1 MKKFI
6 SIITSVLTAFSASSL
21 TAFANGS
28 PDFSDDSVTHKTHT
42 RIVGDLNED
51 GEISVGDLVIMTHI
65 MHGNKSDDYRRYYY
79 DELGYSDLNFD
90 LSTDIFDLIELR
102 KLVIFPEKAFKIV
115 SDVDILSSADK
126 ATDVAAFIRSPE
138 DITSYLSGIGTS
150 EEEIQQYLDIYDDN
164 FFKDSDVVFGTLV
177 QEYGNG
183 IHFRYPEASFMFG
196 KFAEIFEV
204 TEESKYEQAA
214 ELLNVDIET
223 LKSSNIYTLITYQ
236 EYNTHPMLY
245 PKTDKIILFRTTVPK
260 SIYDQSNGIGL
271 VWDFELFGPEYRA
284 HTFDSPDGKHHI
296 YITVEEDD
304 FMDDDCKYMFYII
317 DNNGSYIYGG
327 EFYDYGYGDKFN
339 CDYIPTTDNDNNPVY
354 KFGDNAKITWY
365 YGVAEISFKT
375 YEWDE
380 DYTQLSEIWQTINLA
395 FYV

>member
-6 SIITSVLTAFSASSL
+6 SIIISVLTAFSASSL
-21 TAFANGS
+21 TAFADGS
-28 PDFSDDSVTHKTHT
+28 LDFSDDLITHKTHT

-51 GEISVGDLVIMTHI
+51 GEISVGDLVIMSHI
-65 MHGNKSDDYRRYYY
+65 MHGNRSDDYRRYYD

-102 KLVIFPEKAFKIV
+102 KLVISPEKAFKIV
-115 SDVDILSSADK
+115 SDVDILSSANK
-126 ATDVAAFIRSPE
+126 ASNVAAFIRSPE

-150 EEEIQQYLDIYDDN
+150 EEEIQQYLDIYDDD

-214 ELLNVDIET
+214 ELFNVDIET

-245 PKTDKIILFRTTVPK
+245 PKTDKVILFRTTVPK
-260 SIYDQSNGIGL
+260 NIYDLSNGISF
-271 VWDFELFGPEYRA
+271 VWDFELFTPEYRA

-296 YITVEEDD
+296 YITAEEDD
-304 FMDDDCKYMFYII
+304 FMDDSCNYMFFNI
-317 DNNGSYIYGG
+317 NNDGSYKYYG
-327 EFYDYGYGDKFN
+327 EYYDYYDLDKFN
-339 CDYIPTTDNDNNPVY
+339 CDYILTTDGMFPAY
-354 KFGDNAKITWY
+354 QFGDNVRIIW
-365 YGVAEISFKT
+365 VDSFAIIEFQVD
-375 YEWDE
+375 EWNDK
-380 DYTQLSEIWQTINLA
+380 YTEYIKEWKYAATID
-395 FYV
+395 FD

>member
-1 MKKFI
+1 MKKII
-6 SIITSVLTAFSASSL
+6 SIIISVLTAFSASSL
-21 TAFANGS
+21 TAFADGS
-28 PDFSDDSVTHKTHT
+28 PDFSDDYVTHKTHT

-51 GEISVGDLVIMTHI
+51 GEISVCDLVIMTHI
-65 MHGNKSDDYRRYYY
+65 MHGNKSDDYRRYYD
-79 DELGYSDLNFD
+79 DELGYSNLNFD

-102 KLVIFPEKAFKIV
+102 KLVISPEKAFKIV
-115 SDVDILSSADK
+115 SDVDILSSANK
-126 ATDVAAFIRSPE
+126 ASNVAAFIRSPE

-150 EEEIQQYLDIYDDN
+150 EEEIQQYLDIYDDD

-183 IHFRYPEASFMFG
+183 INFRYPEASFMFG

-245 PKTDKIILFRTTVPK
+245 PKTDKVILFRTTVPK
-260 SIYDQSNGIGL
+260 NIYDLSNGISF
-271 VWDFELFGPEYRA
+271 VWDFELFTPEYHA

-296 YITVEEDD
+296 YITAEEDD
-304 FMDDDCKYMFYII
+304 FMDDSCNYMFFNI
-317 DNNGSYIYGG
+317 NNDGSYKYYG
-327 EFYDYGYGDKFN
+327 EYYDYYDLDKFN
-339 CDYIPTTDNDNNPVY
+339 CDYILTTDGMFPAY
-354 KFGDNAKITWY
+354 QSGDNVRIIW
-365 YGVAEISFKT
+365 VDSFAIIEFQVD
-375 YEWDE
+375 EWNDK
-380 DYTQLSEIWQTINLA
+380 YTEYIKEWKYAATID
-395 FYV
+395 FD

>member
-21 TAFANGS
+21 TAFADGS
-28 PDFSDDSVTHKTHT
+28 LDFSDDLITHKTHT

-51 GEISVGDLVIMTHI
+51 GEISVGDLVIMSHI
-65 MHGNKSDDYRRYYY
+65 MHGNRSDADGRYYY

-102 KLVIFPEKAFKIV
+102 KLVISPEKAFKIV
-115 SDVDILSSADK
+115 SDVDILFSANK
-126 ATDVAAFIRSPE
+126 ASNVAAFIRSPE

-150 EEEIQQYLDIYDDN
+150 EEEIQKYLDIYDDD

-183 IHFRYPEASFMFG
+183 IHFRYPEAFFMHG
-196 KFAEIFEV
+196 KFAEVFEV

-223 LKSSNIYTLITYQ
+223 LKNSNIYTLITYQ

-245 PKTDKIILFRTTVPK
+245 QKTDKVILFRTTVPK

-271 VWDFELFGPEYRA
+271 VWDFELFVPEYRA

-296 YITVEEDD
+296 YITAEEDD
-304 FMDDDCKYMFYII
+304 FMDDSCNYMFFNI
-317 DNNGSYIYGG
+317 NNDGSYKYYG
-327 EFYDYGYGDKFN
+327 EYYDYYDLDKFN
-339 CDYIPTTDNDNNPVY
+339 CDYILTTDGMFPAY
-354 KFGDNAKITWY
+354 QFGDNVRIIW
-365 YGVAEISFKT
+365 VDSFAIIEFQVD
-375 YEWDE
+375 EWD
-380 DYTQLSEIWQTINLA
+380 DKYTEYIKEWKYAATID
-395 FYV
+395 FD